1 MYKPTGTNVT
11 PLGTKRRFVE
21 APSEKQE
28 DYKEKSTQSESPP
41 TPNSSA
47 SDLTP
52 KRKRKSRWGDEQK
65 IIIPGLPTAVN
76 KLDKQQSE
84 KYLCKSQISM

>member
-1 MYKPTGTNVT
+1 MNK
-11 PLGTKRRFVE
+11 K
-21 APSEKQE
+21 K
-28 DYKEKSTQSESPP
+28 KELWSFLNKTLESPS